1 VATPLGLRLVHGAG
15 QVVDHR
21 LLDRLIR
28 GRAWIA
34 LVAFALIG
42 IVAMQVTLLRLN
54 TGISRSIQQTAT
66 LQRENAALEA
76 QLSTLAGGDRVQA
89 AAGQQGLVFAPAGDV
104 RYLRTRADDPLRA
117 MRALAAG
124 LALPMSPAAL
134 AASSGATGAAAGG
147 AAGAAAGT
155 GAGATAVTGAG
166 AATAAP
172 GITGRR

>member
-1 VATPLGLRLVHGAG
+1 
-15 QVVDHR
+15 
-21 LLDRLIR
+21 
-28 GRAWIA
+28 
-34 LVAFALIG
+34 
-42 IVAMQVTLLRLN
+42 
-54 TGISRSIQQTAT
+54 

-155 GAGATAVTGAG
+155 GAWPIRSAG
-166 AATAAP
+166 SASCS
-172 GITGRR
+172 GCSWR